1 MIMSCEVA
9 AFAGSTVAMLV
20 ASKVTRVQEEADA
33 QEARRASLPRAHS
46 VEMNRIDSS
55 LGFEVSASFHE
66 LPKYDALC
74 DFGKDFFYYSDITLR
89 LGVVAAVIVAT
100 LEGVK
105 RIDLR

>member
-1 MIMSCEVA
+1 MIMSCEAA